1 MNGRPKTGDEWNF
14 ILLATSADL
23 GSLFSKVCRSPVL
36 PKRGE
41 HAVKQT
47 NNNKK
52 KKKSFSAAAAHS
64 VLFVAFKTKMR
75 HRHGGDLRPAAH

>member
-1 MNGRPKTGDEWNF
+1 MNGRPKTGDKWNF

-23 GSLFSKVCRSPVL
+23 CSLFSKVCRSPVL
-36 PKRGE
+36 LKRGE

-52 KKKSFSAAAAHS
+52 KKKRFRQLLLLKACCLLH
-64 VLFVAFKTKMR
+64 LKQK
-75 HRHGGDLRPAAH
+75 